1 MTAGKRQRG
10 KVLTV
15 SGRNKLNEAIEA
27 WQDEYNQKA
36 TNDDIAAQ
44 VPGGISTDTVSK
56 IRQGR
61 PTDLSKIRDL
71 FAGFD
76 LDLKKEDYSSP
87 DISSSSDTD
96 TSESSE
102 WSVLEPPQGQVGL
115 NSPLYIER
123 PPIEQRCYETIMQ
136 PGALIR
142 IKAPKQMGKTSLM
155 ARIVDRAKQ
164 QGCQIATVDFQII
177 DKNVLTNLDRFFKW
191 FCTYV
196 VLELDQEDDEI
207 ENTWKPS
214 LGSKMN
220 CFRYFE
226 QHILKKS
233 PTPIVLAL
241 DEVDRI
247 FEYQDIAEDFLG
259 LLRAWH
265 EKGKNSPTWQKLRL
279 ILTHSTEVYIPINI
293 NQSPF
298 NVGLPVELSEF
309 NREQVQELAELHQLK
324 LSDIEKLMNMVGGH
338 PYLVRVALYHLAEK
352 NKNTEKNADNNA
364 DKNENPSDLVLLLTD
379 APTEA
384 GVYSDHLRR
393 HLSKLEA
400 KPDLAAAMK
409 QVVESESSI
418 SLKPTLAYQLNSMGL
433 TKQQEG
439 DKVEVRYQLYR
450 KYFGT
455 HL

>member
-1 MTAGKRQRG
+1 MTAKEPQGP
-10 KVLTV
+10 VLTDT
-15 SGRNKLNEAIEA
+15 GLNKIKAAITQ
-27 WQDEYNQKA
+27 WNNKA
-36 TNDDIAAQ
+36 TQEKIGDH
-44 VPGGISTDTVSK
+44 VGIHRHTVSK
-56 IRQGR
+56 ILKQE
-61 PTDLSKIRDL
+61 PTR
-71 FAGFD
+71 
-76 LDLKKEDYSSP
+76 KETLENFFQCFKLTLGQNDYTYP
-87 DISSSSDTD
+87 D
-96 TSESSE
+96 TSSSSE
-102 WSVLEPPQGQVGL
+102 WSVLEPPQGQVRL

-136 PGALIR
+136 PGAMIR

-155 ARIVDRAKQ
+155 ARIEDYAKQ

-177 DKNVLTNLDRFFKW
+177 DKTVLTNLDRFFKW

-196 VLELDQEDDEI
+196 GLELDQEDDEI
-207 ENTWKPS
+207 EKTWRPS

-226 QHILKKS
+226 QQILKKS
-233 PTPIVLAL
+233 STPIVLAL

-309 NREQVQELAELHQLK
+309 DPQQVQDLAQRHQLQ
-324 LSDIEKLMNMVGGH
+324 LSKNDINQLMDMVGGH
-338 PYLVRVALYHLAEK
+338 PYLVRVALYHLADT
-352 NKNTEKNADNNA
+352 NTDV
-364 DKNENPSDLVLLLTD
+364 DMLLTD

-384 GVYSDHLRR
+384 GVYSDRLRR

-439 DKVEVRYQLYR
+439 DKVAVRYQLYR